1 MSADYSQIE
10 LRVLADISQDD
21 NFVQAFRKGEDIHS
35 RTAAEVFGVSMED
48 VDSGL
53 RRKAKAVNFGIV
65 YGISDFGLSR
75 DLNVTR
81 KEAKQYID
89 SYFAKCVGVKT
100 FIDDIV
106 QEAREKG
113 YVTTLFGRRR
123 ELPEINSKNFM
134 RRGFAERTA
143 MNTPIQGS
151 AADIIKKA
159 MIEVDRALREGGF
172 KSRMLLQVHDE
183 LVIEVVKEELDE
195 VTALVK
201 NLMERAVQLSVP
213 LTVDVN
219 YGANWMDAK

>member
-1 MSADYSQIE
+1 
-10 LRVLADISQDD
+10 
-21 NFVQAFRKGEDIHS
+21 
-35 RTAAEVFGVSMED
+35 
-48 VDSGL
+48 
-53 RRKAKAVNFGIV
+53 
-65 YGISDFGLSR
+65 
-75 DLNVTR
+75 
-81 KEAKQYID
+81 
-89 SYFAKCVGVKT
+89 
-100 FIDDIV
+100 
-106 QEAREKG
+106 
-113 YVTTLFGRRR
+113 
-123 ELPEINSKNFM
+123 M

-159 MIEVDRALREGGF
+159 MIEVESALRGGGF

-201 NLMERAVQLSVP
+201 DLMERAVQLSVP